1 METQKENIEKTED
14 KGFWKSLSA
23 EQIVLGIVLT
33 FALIGLLDWLA
44 SLFNSYRSMEKS
56 IKKRLFR

>member
-1 METQKENIEKTED
+1 MEKQKENIEKTAE
-14 KGFWKSLSA
+14 KGFWKSLSV

-44 SLFNSYRSMEKS
+44 SLFNSYRHMESSWKA
-56 IKKRLFR
+56 L